1 MLIRSLDVKEV
12 MFLKLTPDHYISD
25 GSSPC
30 FVHSQW
36 LPARGRITPVKMY
49 SEKWSEKMIVGIQ
62 QARPEEAKW
71 SHEWEASA
79 PHQMLRLSSHSVI
92 CFTLITF
99 PVCSLDPCFGEA
111 ELAEVTASFSQICQV
126 SRSFA
131 CTQDPGLELFMLPLP
146 MTKNALELTDLH
158 FLVCPLTTFEHWR
171 SILFLLVFGAHL
183 AVIRGYLW
191 WAWGTISICQ
201 GTNLSQLS
209 VR

>member
-1 MLIRSLDVKEV
+1 
-12 MFLKLTPDHYISD
+12 
-25 GSSPC
+25 
-30 FVHSQW
+30 
-36 LPARGRITPVKMY
+36 
-49 SEKWSEKMIVGIQ
+49 MIVGIQ
-62 QARPEEAKW
+62 QARPEEAKL
-71 SHEWEASA
+71 SHEWETSA

-92 CFTLITF
+92 CFRLIAF

-131 CTQDPGLELFMLPLP
+131 CTQDPGLELSMLPLP
-146 MTKNALELTDLH
+146 MTKNALELQQTCTSWFVLS
-158 FLVCPLTTFEHWR
+158 LLL
-171 SILFLLVFGAHL
+171 SIEGQFFFLLVFGAHL

-191 WAWGTISICQ
+191 WAWGTIPICQ